1 MRARTVRFARS
12 WLLLGLLLSIPAFY
26 LAVTAQQ
33 SGYGLWGRVLYGLT
47 ALLVVL
53 DISVQMQKNGRRF
66 SAWRRWQPYFLDM
79 LIGVGVLLSA
89 CRHDVPWQDG
99 EWVLRL
105 VLVAMIFL
113 RLVLLVAGFVAPHR
127 LTQILTLAVLMVVM
141 AGGVFYWLEPNV
153 HSYADGIWLAFTT
166 VSTLGYGDIV
176 PSTPGARVFA
186 VFIVVLGYALFS
198 IVTATIAALFVGEDE
213 KRLEREL
220 HADIRALR
228 QEVAALRESLQ
239 NQSAPQE
246 HAVAV
251 QPPLSEAT
259 ASPPSNS
266 PPSNL
271 PPSTSP

>member
-33 SGYGLWGRVLYGLT
+33 SGYGIWGRVLYGLT
-47 ALLVVL
+47 ALMVL
-53 DISVQMQKNGRRF
+53 LDLSAQMQKNGRRF
-66 SAWRRWQPYFLDM
+66 AAWRRWPTYFLEI
-79 LIGVGVLLSA
+79 LIGVGAVLSA
-89 CRHDVPWQDG
+89 CRHDISWPDT

-113 RLVLLVAGFVAPHR
+113 RLTLLMAGFVAPHR
-127 LTQILTLAVLMVVM
+127 LSQILALAVLMVVV
-141 AGGVFYWLEPNV
+141 AGGGFYWLEPNV

-176 PSTPGARVFA
+176 PSTSGARVFA
-186 VFIVVLGYALFS
+186 VFIVLLGYALFS

-239 NQSAPQE
+239 SQSSVPQE
-246 HAVAV
+246 KAVDPA
-251 QPPLSEAT
+251 PPPQAS
-259 ASPPSNS
+259 SPPV
-266 PPSNL
+266 PP
-271 PPSTSP
+271 PAV